1 MTVLRPG
8 MSIIEHVA
16 RGIGE
21 LDSEFTRQVEPV
33 VEAASPLRDFLLS
46 RGHIQPFR
54 EVDLTGKSL
63 ATVDGAH
70 VVEQKALADICI
82 SGAAIGEGAQYEH
95 LYPSDVYTPTLA
107 DYRVIPHDAGNTNL
121 NRAIMAAQEVSLMSM
136 IDHKIRIL
144 DGSWSSS
151 MTAVYL
157 TLLDHTNVTAAAA
170 MADWL
175 AMAVENEM
183 LFGHEIAAGLDR
195 LLAPWRYIGDGVD
208 LIALSK
214 SDSSFSYVKRFLDAE
229 EEPEFYSIIDQ
240 AHGGEGVKKGQPRPK
255 SDAFANLYSDRT
267 LASLVLEPGEMFVPR
282 SVASGR
288 SLATRLDSTR
298 WQGSG
303 PVEVEPGKY
312 RTHYGKPGIY
322 KGIEL
327 VEKSGKYS
335 AETIDLLRHVFIDSL
350 LLKGYEP
357 EGHPRGPRETPR
369 ECALR
374 LDDHSN
380 RDSHGERWVWT
391 TYFKPT
397 LFSPNQAAMKMDYA
411 RTHAGEDSRAM
422 LQVEAEERGRELAG
436 FINADV
442 VNPEIQEA
450 FSQYAADRRA
460 KDVSR
465 AANLVRQHI
474 VSNTNDS
481 RVAAGFIRNY
491 RT

>member
-1 MTVLRPG
+1 

-16 RGIGE
+16 RGIGD
-21 LDSEFTRQVEPV
+21 LDAEFSRQVEPV

-54 EVDLTGKSL
+54 DVNIADKTL

-82 SGAAIGEGAQYEH
+82 SGAAIGEGAQYQH
-95 LYPSDVYTPTLA
+95 LYPNEQFTPTLA
-107 DYRVIPHDAGNTNL
+107 DYRVVPHDAGNTNMNQAL
-121 NRAIMAAQEVSLMSM
+121 MAAQEISLMSM
-136 IDHKIRIL
+136 IDHNIRVL

-151 MTAVYL
+151 MTSIYL
-157 TLLDHTNVTAAAA
+157 TLLDHSHVNAATAL
-170 MADWL
+170 ADWL
-175 AMAVENEM
+175 AKSIENEM

-195 LLAPWRYIGDGVD
+195 LLAPWRYIDSGTD
-208 LIALSK
+208 LVALSK
-214 SDSSFSYVKRFLDAE
+214 SDSSFSYVKKFLDE
-229 EEPEFYSIIDQ
+229 ENEPEFYTIIDQ
-240 AHGGEGVKKGQPRPK
+240 AHGGSGAKKGQARPK

-288 SLATRLDSTR
+288 SLAARLDPTR

-303 PVEVEPGKY
+303 PVEVTPGKF

-322 KGIEL
+322 KGIER
-327 VEKSGKYS
+327 VEDSGKYTN
-335 AETIDLLRHVFIDSL
+335 ETIDLLRHIFIDSL
-350 LLKGYEP
+350 LVTGYEP
-357 EGHPRGPRETPR
+357 EGQPRGDRESPRA
-369 ECALR
+369 CALR

-380 RDSHGERWVWT
+380 RDSHGERWIWT
-391 TYFKPT
+391 TYLKPS
-397 LFSPNQAAMKMDYA
+397 LFSSNQAAMKMDYS
-411 RTHAGEDSRAM
+411 RTRAGEGSRAM
-422 LQVEAEERGRELAG
+422 VQVEAEERGRELAG
-436 FINADV
+436 YINADV

-474 VSNTNDS
+474 IANTFDS
-481 RVAAGFIRNY
+481 RVAAGFLRNY